1 MTSSVEFQNFFKSLQ
16 ILNLLVDNGISHF
29 ILCPGSRS
37 APLAIAAGEL
47 FRRGKI
53 KLINSLD
60 ERSAGFH
67 ALGISAASSNN
78 VVVITTSGTAVANL
92 LPSAVEADRSC
103 INILYL
109 TADRPL
115 RYKDCGANQTVN
127 QEEFL
132 SSACRLS
139 LNTNL
144 NGLHKTSD
152 SDIKNL
158 ISLISNENF
167 LNPGPIH
174 LNIPYEKP
182 LLISN
187 RNKKEALEIFDKE
200 YIKKD
205 ISFSSNTIEY
215 ESCKVL
221 DQIIQQI
228 KLEQSGLII
237 VGPYRGSTNDLL
249 KFNTSLEIIQK
260 LTGWPVFADPV
271 SGVNSSLRGLVD
283 HWEIIISKNKISF
296 NFDQLLRIGPMSS
309 SNVLEEFLLNFNGP
323 HFLIKEKDSRY
334 LDPIKKSIEYQFGL
348 HEFVNQLLD
357 KKGFNKIT
365 KKNLIPITNELIDK
379 GKRIKK
385 IIKKHVLINE
395 NVTELSIAN
404 LVPEIWP
411 KNKPIMISAS
421 SPIRDWLTFS
431 GKEVFSRRCFS
442 FRGASGIDG
451 TLSIALGIARIMDP
465 LLLVTGDLSFLH
477 DINGWLNQNAK
488 HINLKILLIDNH
500 GGNIFNRLYKNNL
513 TKLEIKNLFLMQSS
527 VNWKKLAEA
536 HEIPYKNIIS
546 LEKLKEA
553 FQWSLSINK
562 SVIIRVDINT
572 DYEINQREN
581 LFKYIFN
588 NDF

>member
-1 MTSSVEFQNFFKSLQ
+1 MTSSIEFQNFLRSLQ
-16 ILNLLVDNGISHF
+16 ILNLLRDIGISHF

-47 FRRGKI
+47 SRKGKI
-53 KLINSLD
+53 NLINSLD

-67 ALGISAASSNN
+67 ALGISTASANN

-103 INILYL
+103 INILYI

-115 RYKDCGANQTVN
+115 RLKDCGANQTVN

-132 SSACRLS
+132 LS
-139 LNTNL
+139 VCNLTLNTNL
-144 NGLHKTSD
+144 KGLHETSY
-152 SDIKNL
+152 SEIKNL
-158 ISLISNENF
+158 ICLISKEN
-167 LNPGPIH
+167 LLKPGPIH
-174 LNIPYEKP
+174 LNMPFEKP

-187 RNKKEALEIFDKE
+187 KDRKEALEIFERE
-200 YIKKD
+200 YVNKN
-205 ISFSSNTIEY
+205 ISFSLNKIKN
-215 ESCKVL
+215 ESCKFFNKIIK
-221 DQIIQQI
+221 QINFE
-228 KLEQSGLII
+228 LSGLII

-249 KFNTSLEIIQK
+249 EFNKSLEIIQK

-271 SGVNSSLRGLVD
+271 SGVHSSLRGLVD
-283 HWEIIISKNKISF
+283 HWEIIISEYKISF

-309 SNVLEEFLLNFNGP
+309 SIVLEEFLLSFDGP
-323 HFLIKEKDSRY
+323 HFLIKEKDSRD
-334 LDPIKKSIEYQFGL
+334 LDPTKKAIEYQFGL
-348 HEFVNQLLD
+348 NKFVNQLID
-357 KKGFNKIT
+357 KKGINKIT
-365 KKNLIPITNELIDK
+365 KKPLSPITNRLISK
-379 GKRIKK
+379 SKKIKQ
-385 IIKKHVLINE
+385 IIKKHVYASDHI
-395 NVTELSIAN
+395 TELSLAN

-411 KNKPIMISAS
+411 KNNPIMISAS

-431 GKEVFSRRCFS
+431 GKEILSRRCFS

-451 TLSIALGIARIMDP
+451 TLSIALGIALIKDP

-477 DINGWLNQNAK
+477 DINGWFNQDAK

-513 TKLEIKNLFLMQSS
+513 TKLEIENLFLMKSS

-536 HEIPYKNIIS
+536 HEIPYLNILS

-553 FQWSLSINK
+553 FQWSLSIQK
-562 SVIIRVDINT
+562 SVIIRVDINS
-572 DYEINQREN
+572 DYEIKQREDM
-581 LFKYIFN
+581 FRYIFDN
-588 NDF
+588 H

>member
-1 MTSSVEFQNFFKSLQ
+1 MTSSIEFQNLFRSLQ
-16 ILNLLVDNGISHF
+16 LLNLLVDFGISHF

-67 ALGISAASSNN
+67 ALGISTASSKN

-103 INILYL
+103 INILYI

-115 RYKDCGANQTVN
+115 RLKDCGANQTVN

-132 SSACRLS
+132 LSACKLS
-139 LNTNL
+139 LCTNL
-144 NGLHKTSD
+144 EGLHQTSY
-152 SDIKNL
+152 SEIKNL
-158 ISLISNENF
+158 ISLISREN
-167 LNPGPIH
+167 LLKPGPIH
-174 LNIPYEKP
+174 LNIPFEKP
-182 LLISN
+182 LLVSN
-187 RNKKEALEIFDKE
+187 KNRKEVLETFDKE
-200 YIKKD
+200 YISKN
-205 ISFSSNTIEY
+205 ICFSVNKIKN
-215 ESCKVL
+215 ESCAVL
-221 DQIIQQI
+221 DEIIKKI
-228 KLEQSGLII
+228 NLDLSGLII

-249 KFNTSLEIIQK
+249 EFNKSLEIFQD

-283 HWEIIISKNKISF
+283 YWEIIISQDKISL

-309 SNVLEEFLLNFNGP
+309 SIILEEFLLGFNGP
-323 HFLIKEKDSRY
+323 HFLIKEKESRD
-334 LDPIKKSIEYQFGL
+334 LDPVKKAIEYQFGL
-348 HEFVNQLLD
+348 NKFVNQILD
-357 KKGFNKIT
+357 KKGIKQITNKT
-365 KKNLIPITNELIDK
+365 LMPITNELIDK
-379 GKRIKK
+379 GKKIKK
-385 IIKKHVLINE
+385 IIRK
-395 NVTELSIAN
+395 NVSANDHITELSIAN

-431 GKEVFSRRCFS
+431 GKELFTRRCFS

-451 TLSIALGIARIMDP
+451 TLSIALGIARINKP

-477 DINGWLNQNAK
+477 DINGWLNQDAK
-488 HINLKILLIDNH
+488 DINLKILLIDNN

-513 TKLEIKNLFLMQSS
+513 TKLEIENLFLMKSS

-536 HEIPYKNIIS
+536 HEIPYLNILS
-546 LEKLKEA
+546 HKKLKEA
-553 FQWSLSINK
+553 FHWSLSIQK

-572 DYEINQREN
+572 DYEIKQRED
-581 LFKYIFN
+581 LFKNIFDN
-588 NDF
+588 H